1 MSRNRARSILLAFK
15 LTLTKHYK
23 DDDNTSQ
30 EKPKMTLKKRK
41 KNPMTYHFMP
51 SSKGHCGLNVF
62 GTARTCGT
70 ARGFT

>member
-30 EKPKMTLKKRK
+30 EKPKMTLKKK
-41 KNPMTYHFMP
+41 KKKPDDLPFYAEF
-51 SSKGHCGLNVF
+51 
-62 GTARTCGT
+62 
-70 ARGFT
+70 